1 MTPDNYPL
9 MKEITPRKEAT
20 QAEFDM
26 TGDETAT
33 THSQMTKSL
42 VTTQNKFAELEAAI
56 RRQQTAVLQ
65 HKAELALINTRALTT
80 LSPVEAVSNNV
91 LILTEDNTK
100 QLTALRLELQN
111 EAELQAQ
118 TQRDNFSHMTEMIAR
133 LTARLPIP
141 PTTTKRYTDA
151 AEDANQSDDSDAQEE
166 FSDTMSTQTVETDN
180 QSSVAAASPAHKRTR
195 EKAGKPWALHLFAT
209 T

>member
-1 MTPDNYPL
+1 

-42 VTTQNKFAELEAAI
+42 ATTQNKFAELEAAI

-80 LSPVEAVSNNV
+80 LSLVEAVSNNV
-91 LILTEDNTK
+91 LILTED
-100 QLTALRLELQN
+100 
-111 EAELQAQ
+111 
-118 TQRDNFSHMTEMIAR
+118 
-133 LTARLPIP
+133 
-141 PTTTKRYTDA
+141 TTK
-151 AEDANQSDDSDAQEE
+151 
-166 FSDTMSTQTVETDN
+166 
-180 QSSVAAASPAHKRTR
+180 
-195 EKAGKPWALHLFAT
+195 
-209 T
+209 